1 MMHTRVLP
9 RRSLLRVAAL
19 PTSLVITVWLATA
32 CANKTSPNKSGSARP
47 VDDLKARVL
56 RTLAHDRNAFTQ
68 GLVYHEGKL
77 YESTGLVGRS
87 SLRRVDLDTG
97 RVEQSVP
104 VEAPFFGEGLARV
117 GGELVQLTW
126 QNGKAFV
133 WNMSGLNKLK
143 EFDYQGEGWG
153 LCHDGKRLV
162 MSDGSDKLTFR
173 DAGNFAVT
181 GSVNVTRGGQPVRH
195 LNELECVD
203 KVIYANIWGSD
214 NIARIDP
221 GTGEVTGWIDAGGL
235 LSRTEIMGTDVLNGI
250 AHMPDKNT
258 FLITG
263 KLWPRLFEV
272 EFIPAGS
279 LPAERP

>member
-1 MMHTRVLP
+1 
-9 RRSLLRVAAL
+9 VAAL

-133 WNMSGLNKLK
+133 WDMSGLNKLK

-203 KVIYANIWGSD
+203 KVVYANIWGSD

>member
-1 MMHTRVLP
+1 M
-9 RRSLLRVAAL
+9 
-19 PTSLVITVWLATA
+19 
-32 CANKTSPNKSGSARP
+32 
-47 VDDLKARVL
+47 L
-56 RTLAHDRNAFTQ
+56 RTLVHDRNAFTQ

-97 RVEQSVP
+97 RVEQNVP

-133 WNMSGLNKLK
+133 WDMSGFGKVREL
-143 EFDYQGEGWG
+143 DYQGEGWG
-153 LCHDGKRLV
+153 LCYDGKRLV
-162 MSDGSDKLTFR
+162 MSDGSDRLTFR
-173 DAGNFAVT
+173 DPSSFAVT
-181 GSVNVTRGGQPVRH
+181 GSVQRQPRGGQPVRH

-203 KVIYANIWGSD
+203 GVVYANIWGSD

-235 LSRTEIMGTDVLNGI
+235 LSRTESGGTDVLNGI
-250 AHMPDKNT
+250 AHVPE
-258 FLITG
+258 
-263 KLWPRLFEV
+263 REH
-272 EFIPAGS
+272 
-279 LPAERP
+279 LPHHRQAVAPPVRGGVRPGAAACHAERP